1 MPDYAGLQ
9 QKKNELIRK
18 ALDGSAFI
26 APISAPVLEAMT
38 GPDSLLLP
46 LPDGYEDA
54 GWLSGDGI
62 AFGRDV
68 SSSDVTSFGSQTPTR
83 SDTTADTTTVTIV
96 GQETKRLTIEMYLG
110 ASLASLVPQV
120 GGGVVVSQPSRPR
133 ARFHRLFAVAV
144 DDADEGEIYI
154 GRELP
159 RAKPTAYTEQ
169 AYSSGDDPITWGVT
183 FTGYKDSA
191 LGTAQ
196 RFHFGGPGWAAL
208 LEDMGFQPAATG

>member
-1 MPDYAGLQ
+1 MPDYAALAD
-9 QKKNELIRK
+9 KKNELIRK

-26 APISAPVLEAMT
+26 APITADPLTAMT
-38 GPDSLLLP
+38 GPDSMLLE

-54 GWLSGDGI
+54 GWLSSDGI

-68 SSSDVTSFGSQTPTR
+68 SSSDVSSFGSQSPTR

-96 GQETKRLTIEMYLG
+96 GQESKRLTIETYLG
-110 ASLASLVPQV
+110 VDLSALVPEA
-120 GGGVVVSQPSRPR
+120 GGGVMVAKPGRPK

-144 DDADEGEIYI
+144 DDGDAGEIYI

-169 AYSSGDDPITWGVT
+169 AFSSGDDPITWGVT

-191 LGTAQ
+191 LGTAE
-196 RFHFGGPGWAAL
+196 RYHFGGPGWAAL
-208 LEDMGFQPAATG
+208 LDSMGFLPAAS